1 MPIRYKEYTIFHDES
16 GGVTVHRDVSRG
28 YGPVVKQ
35 RNSFPSVGD
44 ALVYIAERDTV
55 TNNTTLEQV
64 IYSIKQ
70 LRRDLT
76 SIGHKLLE
84 ELPKKPITIT
94 KKRIIRP

>member
-35 RNSFPSVGD
+35 RNSFSSVGD
-44 ALVYIAERDTV
+44 ALVYIADRETV

-64 IYSIKQ
+64 IESTKH
-70 LRRDLT
+70 LRRDLM
-76 SIGHKLLE
+76 SIGQRLLKNC
-84 ELPKKPITIT
+84 LKNLKN
-94 KKRIIRP
+94 K